1 VVGES
6 KSKSQSPNPKERA
19 LLLLVAAFVVLGAAT
34 LTISRWQGTT
44 ANTRY
49 AIRLSLATSACLV
62 SFAAAHL
69 FLNRTLPHRD
79 PFLLPTAALLT
90 GWGLLFIGRLA
101 TNFLLRQAAWLLV
114 STAVFLFIVRVGDS
128 LRWLRRFRYTW
139 LLGGLAL
146 LAATLTFGVNPS
158 GYGQRL
164 WLGAWGVYFQ
174 PSELLKLL
182 MIIFLASY
190 LAEKRPL
197 LVSEGRRIGRW
208 RLPPLAYVGPLLAM
222 FGLAAVLLAWQ
233 QDLGAAMLF
242 FFTFLAM
249 LYLTTGQWEYVAAGL
264 ALFVVVG
271 LAGYRLSA
279 RVALRVDGWLNPWPE
294 AADRTFQIV
303 QSLLAFGA
311 GGVFG
316 QGLGQGSP
324 TYIPAVHTDFV
335 FAAVGEEFGLAG
347 TLAVIGLYGVLLW
360 RGFRIAASRLGSG
373 SGNETHAPR
382 PFEGFLA
389 AGLTAGLVI
398 QAWVIMAGNAKL
410 APIAGVTLPFMSY
423 GGSSLLISFIALGLL
438 LRISSPA
445 NDVRS
450 KASEVANLPT
460 HPHAQ
465 TPLLHL
471 AGALSLALALLA
483 ATCGYWAVVRAEPLR
498 ARGDNPRRVLYERRV
513 VRGRILDREETVL
526 ASTEVSDDGS
536 VTRRYPAPETAPAVG
551 YASLRYG
558 TGGIEAAFDSELRGE
573 AGQGELMAA
582 WSELLHRPPHGTDVQ
597 LTLDVALQTQAQ
609 EALAGGAGAVV
620 LLDAATGDVLA
631 LASNPTFNP
640 ERLDEDWERLSEDP
654 SAPLVNRATQG
665 LYQPGAAL
673 QTIVVAEALRAGC
686 ANLADP
692 VPNATASVR
701 VNGTTVGCSAALS
714 EPGTLADAYAAACPM
729 PVADLGECLG
739 IEGIE
744 QAIARWGF
752 TTPPR
757 LEIPT
762 VAADWVAE
770 PLSTTA
776 SLRAEA
782 IGQGS
787 LTVSP
792 LQMALVAGT
801 LANDGRMPAPRL
813 VLRVQDA
820 AGKWQEQPA
829 LGEPRVVVATQVAGE
844 LLSEWQRTDD
854 TVAAYWGT
862 AIAGKEQPP
871 HTWFLGVAPADAPRY
886 AVAVLLEHP
895 ADRLRAAEIG
905 KALLGAATSARSDDA
920 DRLHPADKAP
930 SQDDLK
936 IPRAWGTRRNSLRTG
951 GWLRQ
956 PLHLD
961 CQLDILLLQRVLL
974 RHLQQIQQLA
984 DQLRLPLRILPRPR
998 AALDLQKHVRQLR
1011 LHQPIQ
1017 VDRKVRATVADTI
1030 ATTFLVNLDLL
1041 GWLEVLPIETQAARR
1056 RGIETRARE
1065 QHRLGVLP
1073 FLRLADQRQPVDHV
1087 LHLSVL
1093 AQHLVL
1099 TVANATVPE
1108 IVEQEVGIVLA
1119 TP

>member
-1 VVGES
+1 ME
-6 KSKSQSPNPKERA
+6 SPNPKERT

-34 LTISRWQGTT
+34 LLISRWLGGT
-44 ANTRY
+44 ANTGY

-69 FLNRTLPHRD
+69 ILNRTLPHRD

-101 TNFLLRQAAWLLV
+101 TNFLLRQAVWLLV
-114 STAVFLFIVRVGDS
+114 STAVFLFVVRVGDS

-146 LAATLTFGVNPS
+146 LAATLVFGVNPS

-164 WLGAWGVYFQ
+164 WLGMWGIYFQ

-197 LVSEGRRIGRW
+197 LVSEGRRVGRW

-279 RVALRVDGWLNPWPE
+279 RVALRIDGWLNPWPE

-316 QGLGQGSP
+316 QGLDQGSP

-373 SGNETHAPR
+373 NESRAPR

-438 LRISSPA
+438 LRISSPSDDA
-445 NDVRS
+445 RS
-450 KASEVANLPT
+450 PAPEVANLSA
-460 HPHAQ
+460 HPHAR
-465 TPLLHL
+465 TPLVHL

-498 ARGDNPRRVLYERRV
+498 ARADNPRRVLYEQRI
-513 VRGRILDREETVL
+513 VRGRVLDREGTVL
-526 ASTEVSDDGS
+526 ARSEASDNGS
-536 VTRRYPAPETAPAVG
+536 SITRRYPVPEAAPAVG
-551 YASLRYG
+551 YTSLRYG
-558 TGGIEAAFDSELRGE
+558 TGGIEAAFDRQLRGE
-573 AGQGELMAA
+573 AGVGAFQTA
-582 WSELLHRPPHGTDVQ
+582 WSKLLHRPPQGTDVR
-597 LTLDVALQTQAQ
+597 LTLDAALQTQAQ
-609 EALAGGAGAVV
+609 EALADGAGTAV
-620 LLDAATGDVLA
+620 LLDADTGDVLA
-631 LASNPTFNP
+631 LASSPTFNP
-640 ERLDEDWERLSEDP
+640 EQLDEDWERLSEDP

-673 QTIVVAEALRAGC
+673 QTIIVAEALRVGC
-686 ANLADP
+686 GRLADP
-692 VPNATASVR
+692 VPNATASVQI
-701 VNGTTVGCSAALS
+701 NGTPVGCSATLP
-714 EPGTLADAYAAACPM
+714 ETRTLADAYAAACPV
-729 PVADLGECLG
+729 PIEHLGECLG
-739 IEGIE
+739 AEGIA
-744 QAIARWGF
+744 QAIAGWGL

-762 VAADWVAE
+762 EAADWTAE
-770 PLSTTA
+770 PMSTSA

-782 IGQGS
+782 VGQGS

-792 LQMALVAGT
+792 LQMALIAGT
-801 LANDGRMPAPRL
+801 LANEGRMPAPRL
-813 VLRVQDA
+813 VQGVQDA
-820 AGKWQEQPA
+820 AGEWQEQPP
-829 LGEPRVVVATQVAGE
+829 LGEPHTVVAASVAGE
-844 LLSEWQRTDD
+844 LLSAWQHSGD
-854 TVAAYWGT
+854 TVAAYWGI
-862 AIAGKEQPP
+862 AIAGKGQPP

-895 ADRLRAAEIG
+895 ADRRRAGEIG
-905 KALLGAATSARSDDA
+905 KALLDAA
-920 DRLHPADKAP
+920 
-930 SQDDLK
+930 
-936 IPRAWGTRRNSLRTG
+936 
-951 GWLRQ
+951 
-956 PLHLD
+956 
-961 CQLDILLLQRVLL
+961 
-974 RHLQQIQQLA
+974 
-984 DQLRLPLRILPRPR
+984 
-998 AALDLQKHVRQLR
+998 
-1011 LHQPIQ
+1011 
-1017 VDRKVRATVADTI
+1017 
-1030 ATTFLVNLDLL
+1030 
-1041 GWLEVLPIETQAARR
+1041 
-1056 RGIETRARE
+1056 TRARSGDAA
-1065 QHRLGVLP
+1065 RMRP
-1073 FLRLADQRQPVDHV
+1073 ADEAP
-1087 LHLSVL
+1087 
-1093 AQHLVL
+1093 
-1099 TVANATVPE
+1099 
-1108 IVEQEVGIVLA
+1108 
-1119 TP
+1119 